1 MIMEMMKKNRKMK
14 KNEIL
19 IQDNK
24 LKFIN
29 LFKNR

>member
-1 MIMEMMKKNRKMK
+1 MEMMKKNRKMK